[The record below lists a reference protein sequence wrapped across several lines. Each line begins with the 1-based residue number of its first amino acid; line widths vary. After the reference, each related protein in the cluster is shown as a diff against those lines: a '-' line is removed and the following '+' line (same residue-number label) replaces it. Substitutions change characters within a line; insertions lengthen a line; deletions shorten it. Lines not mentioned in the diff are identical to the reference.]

1 MDHDWGGGYSLIE
14 HEILQ
19 SLINLFPKKLLAGEG
34 GVKENLRTYHFSV
47 TFELMYRNLLNCSVI
62 FS

>member
-19 SLINLFPKKLLAGEG
+19 SLINLFPKKLLAREG
-34 GVKENLRTYHFSV
+34 GVKEKFANIPFFSN
-47 TFELMYRNLLNCSVI
+47 FRINI
-62 FS
+62 P